1 MTIEELLEQD
11 RSVVRTLFANPAW
24 EAFKQTIK
32 EMKESGAERVMRKK
46 PITIDGLIE
55 EVFMKGW
62 WQALKDIEER
72 IRLVEE
78 RALFD
83 EEKGN

>member
-1 MTIEELLEQD
+1 
-11 RSVVRTLFANPAW
+11 
-24 EAFKQTIK
+24 
-32 EMKESGAERVMRKK
+32 MKESGAERVMRKK